1 MDGDRQMLIFLGKV
15 FLGQRETEQTASS
28 ELAEFVKTVQSASG
42 DTEEE

>member
-1 MDGDRQMLIFLGKV
+1 MFLGKV
-15 FLGQRETEQTASS
+15 LLGQREQDAGPSS